1 MLETKNLVL
10 SENNRIVLARA
21 GVTFP
26 GERLSAVMTR
36 TLADLPKNRDLVE
49 FYEIRRTDVPAAFDA
64 LLKLQS
70 TGLARRYIEIDKS
83 RHEYR
88 EVLHIEV
95 TLMDAI
101 MLALAL
107 LLDVI
112 LDMLLPSVNA
122 GASASEGGKPP
133 GATPAAPEIKPYV
146 PTWKRQQQRIGYEPF
161 L

>member
-1 MLETKNLVL
+1 MFETKNLVL

-26 GERLSAVMTR
+26 GEKLSVVMNR
-36 TLADLPKNRDLVE
+36 TLADLPKNRDFVE
-49 FYEIRRTDVPAAFDA
+49 FYEIRRTDVPTAFDA
-64 LLKLQS
+64 LLKLQG
-70 TGLARRYIEIDKS
+70 TGLARRYIEIDKA
-83 RHEYR
+83 RPECR
-88 EVLHIEV
+88 EVLHVEV

-112 LDMLLPSVNA
+112 LGMLLPSVNA
-122 GASASEGGKPP
+122 SASASAGGKPP
-133 GATPAAPEIKPYV
+133 GATPEMKPYV

>member
-1 MLETKNLVL
+1 MLDTKNLVL
-10 SENNRIVLARA
+10 SENNRIVFARA

-26 GERLSAVMTR
+26 GESLRVVMTR
-36 TLADLPKNRDLVE
+36 ALADLPKNRDLVV
-49 FYEIRRTDVPAAFDA
+49 FYEIRRTDVPTAFDV

-70 TGLARRYIEIDKS
+70 TGLARRYIEIDKP
-83 RHEYR
+83 RHECR
-88 EVLHIEV
+88 EVLHVEV

-112 LDMLLPSVNA
+112 LGMLLPSVNA
-122 GASASEGGKPP
+122 SASAGASAGGRPP
-133 GATPAAPEIKPYV
+133 GATPEMKPYV
-146 PTWKRQQQRIGYEPF
+146 PTWKRQQRIGYEPF